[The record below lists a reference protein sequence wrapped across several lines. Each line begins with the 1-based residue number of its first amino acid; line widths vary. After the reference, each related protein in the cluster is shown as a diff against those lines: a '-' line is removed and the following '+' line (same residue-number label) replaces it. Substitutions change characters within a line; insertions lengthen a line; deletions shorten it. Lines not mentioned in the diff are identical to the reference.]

1 MAKILTFRTPEKLI
15 KHFEEHKRATGCET
29 AEEYLIKANAVINNT
44 QSKVKIETDES
55 DNDKVYYLSQTG
67 EIVFVSEDGFI
78 RTYYIAD
85 DEYFERQ

>member
-29 AEEYLIKANAVINNT
+29 AEEYLIKANAVINNP
-44 QSKVKIETDES
+44 QSKVKNETDES

-67 EIVFVSEDGFI
+67 EIVFLSEDGFI

>member
-15 KHFEEHKRATGCET
+15 KHFEEHKKATECET
-29 AEEYLIKANAVINNT
+29 AEEYLIKANAVIQNPKA
-44 QSKVKIETDES
+44 KVKIETDEG

>member
-1 MAKILTFRTPEKLI
+1 MTKILTFRTPEKLV
-15 KHFEEHKRATGCET
+15 KHFEEHKKATKCET
-29 AEEYLIKANAVINNT
+29 AEEYLIKANAVIQNPKT
-44 QSKVKIETDES
+44 QVKIETDEG

-67 EIVFVSEDGFI
+67 EIVFVSEDGFV

>member
-1 MAKILTFRTPEKLI
+1 MAKILTFRTPEKLLN
-15 KHFEEHKRATGCET
+15 HFDEHKEATGCNT
-29 AEEYLIKANAVINNT
+29 AEEYLIKANAVIQNPKT
-44 QSKVKIETDES
+44 KVKTETDEG

-67 EIVFVSEDGFI
+67 EIVFVSNDGFI

>member
-15 KHFEEHKRATGCET
+15 AHFEEHKKATKSET
-29 AEEYLIKANAVINNT
+29 AEEYLIKANAVIHNPKT
-44 QSKVKIETDES
+44 QVKIETDEG

-67 EIVFVSEDGFI
+67 EIVFVSDDGFI

>member
-1 MAKILTFRTPEKLI
+1 MFRTPEKLI
-15 KHFEEHKRATGCET
+15 KHFEEHKKATACKT
-29 AEEYLIKANAVINNT
+29 VEEYLIKANAVIQNP
-44 QSKVKIETDES
+44 KVKIKIETDED

-67 EIVFVSEDGFI
+67 EIVFISEDGFI

>member
-1 MAKILTFRTPEKLI
+1 MAKIFTFRTPEKLI

-29 AEEYLIKANAVINNT
+29 AEEYLIKANAVINNP

-67 EIVFVSEDGFI
+67 EIVFLSEDGFI

>member
-1 MAKILTFRTPEKLI
+1 MAKIFTFRTPEKLI

-29 AEEYLIKANAVINNT
+29 AEEYLIKANAVINNP